1 MTGRRNAPMR
11 KFLIPLLVAL
21 AAVSPTA
28 TALNWMPV
36 LKNSP
41 GERFDDEDLQLFI
54 TTARK
59 TVNEAPD
66 FQTVSWENPDTKH
79 RGNFTILKTFKK
91 DGRTCKQVR
100 VHTEADGRQATSMV
114 DACQIDGKWR
124 LIGAPRKQ

>member
-1 MTGRRNAPMR
+1 M
-11 KFLIPLLVAL
+11 
-21 AAVSPTA
+21 
-28 TALNWMPV
+28 ALNWMPV

-66 FQTVSWENPDTKH
+66 FQTMSWENPDTKH
-79 RGNFTILKTFKK
+79 RGDFTILKTFKK

-100 VHTEADGRQATSMV
+100 VHTEADGRKATSMV

>member
-1 MTGRRNAPMR
+1 MTDRRYVR
-11 KFLIPLLVAL
+11 KHGALIVLLTSL
-21 AAVSPTA
+21 AAGPA
-28 TALNWMPV
+28 LALNWMPV

-91 DGRTCKQVR
+91 EGRTCKQVR